1 MSISRG
7 LLAAARN
14 ALAVVEGR
22 GTIAEQRP
30 VLEIRAA
37 TLGELGLGFCED
49 IRAREELAPG
59 ERKSLRSNVHAL
71 VADGHAAGRGRLPA
85 VSRRARHPGRGP
97 QAHGRDGPAHVA
109 DIGRAEAR
117 ALEVV

>member
-7 LLAAARN
+7 LFAAARN
-14 ALAVVEGR
+14 ALSVVKGR

-37 TLGELGLGFCED
+37 ALGELGLGFCED
-49 IRAREELAPG
+49 IRAREELAAG
-59 ERKSLRSNVHAL
+59 ERESLRSNVHAL

-85 VSRRARHPGRGP
+85 VGGGAWHPGRSAK
-97 QAHGRDGPAHVA
+97 AHGRD
-109 DIGRAEAR
+109 
-117 ALEVV
+117 